1 MAIIQSI
8 DEIRDLIPEP
18 DYRPFGTFETVV
30 PMDIV
35 RKKMIFAV
43 TVSSVTGKAINIFRL
58 RFVLL
63 RRAGSFYLTFTNFLN
78 EKEHTDYISLSPANN
93 ELISK
98 DDWKFEKDDIGL
110 FARSECK
117 DNNIIYIVD
126 NPREMGKIR
135 EKLIEKRLSKEIT
148 VEVTVV

>member
-8 DEIRDLIPEP
+8 NEIRGLIPDP

-43 TVSSVTGKAINIFRL
+43 TVSSVNGRPINIFRL

-63 RRAGSFYLTFTNFLN
+63 RRAGSFYLMFNNFII
-78 EKEHTDYISLSPANN
+78 ESDQVDYISLTPAKDA
-93 ELISK
+93 LISK

-110 FARSECK
+110 FARSECR
-117 DNNIIYIVD
+117 DHNIVYIVD
-126 NPREMGKIR
+126 NPREMSRIR
-135 EKLIEKRLSKEIT
+135 ETLDKKRLSKEIT